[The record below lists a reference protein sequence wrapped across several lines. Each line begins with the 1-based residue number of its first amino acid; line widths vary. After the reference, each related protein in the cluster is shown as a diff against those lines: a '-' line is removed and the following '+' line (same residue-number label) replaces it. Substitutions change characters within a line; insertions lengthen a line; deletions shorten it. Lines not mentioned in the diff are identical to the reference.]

1 LKSQVQRDKVTVSEH
16 AETLFFFKSLIRKK
30 NPTFSSTIPVSRV
43 GCIFSVAVMARRK
56 TNPAKA
62 ANGGSILSFDENAL
76 STLTARIEKGFD
88 AGKSQQAGETNRG
101 QKGSS
106 GTKHRTPVTV
116 QSKTKPGAFARGTKR
131 DIHGNAK
138 VAGSEEPSTKHKNGN
153 GIDDRAV
160 LLKEILAL
168 GGTEEDLDLVAD
180 ATSDEGDRDSN
191 AALPDK
197 SFRKEL
203 ASFVAGLGIV
213 GELHEVGGDDS
224 DKEDM
229 GDDWENASDVNS
241 STGSEGGED
250 VEPTSTALPKSPLED
265 PKRLVSTT
273 PVGATGLTDFQ

>member
-1 LKSQVQRDKVTVSEH
+1 MNLDVSGSRRHKLSEH
-16 AETLFFFKSLIRKK
+16 AKTLFFLISYREEKSS
-30 NPTFSSTIPVSRV
+30 FSSTIPVFRV
-43 GCIFSVAVMARRK
+43 GCIFSAAIMARRK
-56 TNPAKA
+56 TNLAKA
-62 ANGGSILSFDENAL
+62 ANGGTILSFDENAL
-76 STLTARIEKGFD
+76 STLTARIGKGFD
-88 AGKSQQAGETNRG
+88 AGKSEQAGETNRG

-106 GTKHRTPVTV
+106 GTKHRTPVTA
-116 QSKTKPGAFARGTKR
+116 QSKTKPGAIARGTKR
-131 DIHGNAK
+131 DIRGNAK
-138 VAGSEEPSTKHKNGN
+138 VAGSEPSTKHKNGN

-180 ATSDEGDRDSN
+180 ATSDEEDSDSN

-203 ASFVAGLGIV
+203 ASFVAGLGIE

-250 VEPTSTALPKSPLED
+250 VEPTSTALPKPPLED

-273 PVGATGLTDFQ
+273 PVGATGLTDSQ